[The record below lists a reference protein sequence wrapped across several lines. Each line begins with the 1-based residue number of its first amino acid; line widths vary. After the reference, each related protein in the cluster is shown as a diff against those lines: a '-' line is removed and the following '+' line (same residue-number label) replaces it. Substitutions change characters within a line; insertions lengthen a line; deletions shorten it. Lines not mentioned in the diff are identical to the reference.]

1 MITGAQPK
9 LLVSIDEN
17 GEMIIDPAQAEL
29 LDLTESKPNWKLV
42 REHDGLTKQSR
53 AILWL
58 EWDETG
64 RFKDKH
70 DEIAVGRALI
80 MSPFNEMFTWQTTEV
95 TVIVAATPN
104 SDYIKFETRNST
116 YELFKLYDEPTG
128 NPI

>member
-17 GEMIIDPAQAEL
+17 GEMHVDPAQAEL

-42 REHDGLTKQSR
+42 RERDGLVNKSR

-58 EWDETG
+58 EWDEMG
-64 RFKDKH
+64 RFKAKH
-70 DEIAVGRALI
+70 DDIAVGRALL

-95 TVIVAATPN
+95 TAILAATPN
-104 SDYIKFETRNST
+104 NDYIKFETKNST
-116 YELFKLYDEPTG
+116 YELFKLYEAPAG
-128 NPI
+128 NPV

>member
-17 GEMIIDPAQAEL
+17 GEMHVDPAQAEL

-42 REHDGLTKQSR
+42 RERDGLVNKSR

-58 EWDETG
+58 EWDEMG
-64 RFKDKH
+64 RFKAKH
-70 DEIAVGRALI
+70 DDIAVGRALL

-95 TVIVAATPN
+95 TAILAATPN
-104 SDYIKFETRNST
+104 NDYIKFETRNST
-116 YELFKLYDEPTG
+116 YELFKLYEAPAG
-128 NPI
+128 NPV

>member
-17 GEMIIDPAQAEL
+17 GEMHLDPAQAEL

-70 DEIAVGRALI
+70 NEIAVGRALL

-95 TVIVAATPN
+95 TNIIEASV
-104 SDYIKFETRNST
+104 DYIKFETRNST
-116 YELFKLYDEPTG
+116 YELFRLYDAPAG
-128 NPI
+128 NPV

>member
-17 GEMIIDPAQAEL
+17 GEMHVDPAQSEL

-42 REHDGLTKQSR
+42 RERDGLVNKSR

-58 EWDETG
+58 EWDEMG
-64 RFKDKH
+64 RFKAKH
-70 DEIAVGRALI
+70 DDIAVGRALL

-95 TVIVAATPN
+95 TAILAATPN
-104 SDYIKFETRNST
+104 NDYIKFETRNST
-116 YELFKLYDEPTG
+116 YELFKLYDAPAG
-128 NPI
+128 NPV

>member
-17 GEMIIDPAQAEL
+17 GEMHVDPAQAEL

-42 REHDGLTKQSR
+42 RERDGLVNKSR

-58 EWDETG
+58 EWDEMG
-64 RFKDKH
+64 RFKAKH
-70 DEIAVGRALI
+70 DDIAVGRALL

-95 TVIVAATPN
+95 TAILAATPN
-104 SDYIKFETRNST
+104 NDYIKFETRNST
-116 YELFKLYDEPTG
+116 YELFKLYDAPTG
-128 NPI
+128 NPV